1 MIKLKK
7 AHGADVI
14 LQVKD
19 NQRTLRRRCVGLTTT
34 ARPRATCTHTDN
46 AHGRK
51 ETRTTSLFI
60 PKDIDLGNGWRDVI
74 MQVIRV
80 ERTTVQYSRAEKQV
94 VKSHEVAHY
103 ITTTDNLSVTD
114 CARVIRAHWRI
125 ENSNH
130 YVRDVTLKEDF
141 SRVRKKPEN
150 VARLRSFALNVL
162 RANGVENVSQT
173 LYRNAMNPRRMFAYK
188 GV

>member
-1 MIKLKK
+1 M
-7 AHGADVI
+7 
-14 LQVKD
+14 
-19 NQRTLRRRCVGLTTT
+19 
-34 ARPRATCTHTDN
+34 
-46 AHGRK
+46 
-51 ETRTTSLFI
+51 
-60 PKDIDLGNGWRDVI
+60 I